1 MMVQRYVFFAEKV
14 YEIRKSYI
22 FITIW
27 EYFSSRIGKKAV
39 ILQQKKL
46 THINIFMKKIVTLS
60 ALLLLSFVA
69 VQAQPIT
76 AGSHTRVETV
86 YGPIEGYQDGSIFTF
101 KGIRYAKAER
111 FMPPQAPDKF
121 TEIRQCKV
129 WGPQAPQNE
138 SLRWNDRNSQTDYG
152 FGNQFVTEPMDEQ
165 GCLGLNVWTPGLG
178 DSKKRPVFVW
188 IHGGGY
194 TGGSCHDLPCYEGR
208 ALAEA
213 GDIVVVSLNHRLNI
227 LGYANLTALGGKYSQ
242 SVNLG
247 QQDIVKALEWVRDNI
262 CRFGGDPAQVT
273 IGGQSGGGGKVST
286 LLAMP
291 SAKGLFH
298 RAVVQSGSTLRQ
310 AEPEA
315 TRQFGLA
322 LAQELGQ
329 PATAQADFSKY
340 TYDELNYA
348 VSRLSQRGIRSGFS
362 PVVDGVIL
370 PQHPFDPASP
380 LAKDVPM
387 LIGTDFNE
395 FTFDVSQDMTWA
407 EAESSVRQRMGEE
420 QGSKFIAAFRKAY
433 PDALPKEMTYVD
445 TGFRAGALRQAA
457 AKSAQGGAPAYLYLF
472 TWKPESNALGAS
484 HGMELPF
491 MLHNVSLQR
500 EMTGASPAAYKF
512 EQLISSIWIAFIKTG
527 DPNVK
532 GLPKWE
538 PYNADTGVTMIL
550 DNKCRPLQHHDRDL
564 MQMSR
569 SIW

>member
-46 THINIFMKKIVTLS
+46 THINIYMKKIVTLS
-60 ALLLLSFVA
+60 AMLLLSFVA

-165 GCLGLNVWTPGLG
+165 GCLVLNVWTPGLG

-262 CRFGGDPAQVT
+262 SRFGGDPAQVT

-370 PQHPFDPASP
+370 PQHPFDPASS

-395 FTFDVSQDMTWA
+395 FTFDVSQDMTWTEA
-407 EAESSVRQRMGEE
+407 EASVRQRMGEE

>member
-27 EYFSSRIGKKAV
+27 EYFSSRIGKNTV

-46 THINIFMKKIVTLS
+46 THILIYMKKIVTLS
-60 ALLLLSFVA
+60 AMLLLSFVA

-165 GCLGLNVWTPGLG
+165 GCLVLNVWTPGLG

-262 CRFGGDPAQVT
+262 SRFGGDPAQVT

-472 TWKPESNALGAS
+472 AWKPESNALGAS

>member
-46 THINIFMKKIVTLS
+46 THINIYMKKIVTLS

-165 GCLGLNVWTPGLG
+165 GCLVLNVWTPGLG

-262 CRFGGDPAQVT
+262 SRFGGDPAQVT

-395 FTFDVSQDMTWA
+395 FTFDVSQDMTWTEA
-407 EAESSVRQRMGEE
+407 EASVRQRMGEE

>member
-46 THINIFMKKIVTLS
+46 THINIYMKKIVTLS
-60 ALLLLSFVA
+60 AMLLLSFVA

-165 GCLGLNVWTPGLG
+165 GCLVLNVWTPGLG

-262 CRFGGDPAQVT
+262 SRFGGDPAQVT
-273 IGGQSGGGGKVST
+273 IGGQSGGGGEVST

>member
-1 MMVQRYVFFAEKV
+1 MVQRYVFFAEKV

-27 EYFSSRIGKKAV
+27 EYFSSRIEKNTV

-46 THINIFMKKIVTLS
+46 THINIYMKKIVTLS
-60 ALLLLSFVA
+60 AMLLLSFVA

-165 GCLGLNVWTPGLG
+165 GCLVLNVWTPGLG

-262 CRFGGDPAQVT
+262 SRFGGDPAQVT